1 LKNENGE
8 GMTFYNVI
16 ILLLAGFFGGLANSI
31 AGGASLV
38 TFPALLAIGLPPII
52 ANASNTLA
60 LLPAN
65 FTGAYTDRHKLPD
78 RDLWFWIG
86 ICVAIGGGTIGAIF
100 LLYSS
105 DSFFSGLVP
114 LLIGTATSIFA
125 FGKSIQRTLAK
136 WIGGGENPKLRSV
149 LLLPAAVYGG
159 YFGAGVGVMYMALL
173 GATSSLDLRQ
183 ANANKNVWGF
193 LSNFSAMLIFV
204 WQGLI
209 DWPVALMMLP
219 ATAAGGFVGTRLF
232 QILPATIVRRVIITI
247 GTLMTIIYA
256 YRYWL

>member
-1 LKNENGE
+1 
-8 GMTFYNVI
+8 MTFYGI
-16 ILLLAGFFGGLANSI
+16 FILLAAGFFGGLANSL

-38 TFPALLAIGLPPII
+38 TFPALLALGLPPVI

-65 FTGAYTDRHKLPD
+65 FMGAYADRLKLPD
-78 RDLWFWIG
+78 RDYWFWLG
-86 ICVAIGGGTIGAIF
+86 ICVALTGGTIGAVL

-105 DSFFSGLVP
+105 DRFFSVLVP
-114 LLIGTATSIFA
+114 LLIGTATFIFA
-125 FGKSIQRTLAK
+125 FGKSIQRTFAH
-136 WIGGGENPKLRSV
+136 WIGGSENPKLRSV
-149 LLLPAAVYGG
+149 LLLPAAIYGG

-193 LSNFSAMLIFV
+193 LSNFSAMIIFV

-219 ATAAGGFVGTRLF
+219 ATAAGGLVGTRLF
-232 QILPATIVRRVIITI
+232 QVMPATIVRRVIISI
-247 GTLMTIIYA
+247 GTLMTGVYA